1 MKWLRGIEDLS
12 LGLIL
17 INFIL
22 FIVMGGI
29 IFICKGSWVYL
40 GFFILVL
47 LVVIKIV
54 LVGRFREVWLDIVGY

>member
-40 GFFILVL
+40 GFFILVISFLCYWL
-47 LVVIKIV
+47 L
-54 LVGRFREVWLDIVGY
+54 LRLR